1 VIVHARRI
9 ALLLALFL
17 EVAAWPWPGAAHS
30 LPTRFD
36 PRENAALPAG
46 PVEIRI
52 VFDGDLEPAF
62 SGIEVTDADGRRVD
76 NRDARVDGKNRRLL
90 RVGLGAMG
98 PGVYRV
104 SWKILAIDGH
114 RAEGTYVFTVG
125 PR

>member
-1 VIVHARRI
+1 VITRPRRI

-17 EVAAWPWPGAAHS
+17 EVAWPSPAAAHS

-36 PRENAALPAG
+36 PRENAAVPAG
-46 PVEIRI
+46 PVEVRI

-62 SGIEVTDADGRRVD
+62 SGIEVTDAAGRRVD
-76 NRDARVDGKNRRLL
+76 NRDARVDGKTRRLL
-90 RVGLGAMG
+90 RVGLGAMRS
-98 PGVYRV
+98 GVYRV

-114 RAEGTYVFTVG
+114 RAQGTYVFTVG